1 MAAVSRIGSGA
12 RLRAALD
19 QVVMSTGRVLY
30 CCGCRLLIP
39 KFPMPPVMRAARARS
54 RRGGFLWLL
63 SAN

>member
-1 MAAVSRIGSGA
+1 MAAAVSTTGSCA

-39 KFPMPPVMRAARARS
+39 KFPMRAARVRS